1 MKLKSREQAKAGIIS
16 LIDNRTISI
25 REKEFLKQIK
35 EDPIEEYNHTY
46 FNEWIIKPFKREN
59 IKSTIYKTLFVLA
72 GSAFFISVILSTPL
86 SYYLFFLSVIFAA
99 QIP

>member
-1 MKLKSREQAKAGIIS
+1 MKLKSRDQAKAGTIS

-59 IKSTIYKTLFVLA
+59 IKSTIYKTLFVFT
-72 GSAFFISVILSTPL
+72 GSAFFISVILSIPL